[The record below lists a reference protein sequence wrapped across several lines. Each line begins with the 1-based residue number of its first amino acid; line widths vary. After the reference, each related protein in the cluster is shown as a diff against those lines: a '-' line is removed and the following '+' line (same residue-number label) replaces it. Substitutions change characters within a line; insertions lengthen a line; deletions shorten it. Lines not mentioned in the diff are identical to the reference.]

1 MSRSLF
7 ARLSRRFGPRRDA
20 VTRRQFLQA
29 TLAAS
34 SGLLLSNRFAQAS
47 AARPTGQAST
57 VVVIGAGF
65 AGLACAFELKSA
77 GYDVTIVEARNR
89 VGGRVL
95 SFDEF
100 VPGKNVEGGGELIGS
115 NHPMWV
121 AYAEKFGLEFLDV
134 TEDENLEAPLFLL
147 GQKVGDAEAEEL
159 YEEMDAAFALMNE
172 DAELVDADEPWNSP
186 NAETLDQRTTADWLR
201 KLKKGDVASRA
212 IAAQLWADN
221 GAPLERQSY
230 LGMLAQVK
238 GGGLDKYWTDSEVYR
253 CKGGNQ
259 QLALKLADA
268 IGKDQMII
276 GMPVTSVQLS
286 DKKGIVTCKDRR
298 TIEADDVVLAVPPS
312 VWHKIQFFP
321 ELPAALRV
329 QMGTNVKY
337 LCAVQGRFWKE
348 VGLSPD
354 AATDGDISMTWDGT
368 DNQLEGP
375 GAALVAFSGG
385 PAADACRRYPNSLE
399 RDKAYARELERIY
412 PGYGANFLK
421 SIFMDWPS
429 DIWTLA
435 GYSFPAPG
443 QVTTVAPLL
452 HKGIGRLHF
461 AGEHASPAFV
471 GYMEGALNSGAS
483 LAQRLAK
490 RDGVIGSSKAAASR
504 RDAFA
509 RLAGS
514 FV

>member
-1 MSRSLF
+1 MPRSR
-7 ARLSRRFGPRRDA
+7 
-20 VTRRQFLQA
+20 
-29 TLAAS
+29 
-34 SGLLLSNRFAQAS
+34 
-47 AARPTGQAST
+47 AARS
-57 VVVIGAGF
+57 VVIIGAGF
-65 AGLACAFELKSA
+65 SGLACAFELKSA
-77 GYDVTIVEARNR
+77 GYDVTVVEARGR
-89 VGGRVL
+89 TGGRVL

-115 NHPMWV
+115 NHPTWV

-134 TEDENLEAPLFLL
+134 TEDEDLQSPLYLL
-147 GQKVGDAEAEEL
+147 GQKVGDVEAEEL
-159 YEEMDAAFALMNE
+159 YEEMDAAFELMNE
-172 DAELVDADEPWNSP
+172 DAEPIDAVEPWKSP
-186 NAETLDQRTTADWLR
+186 NADALDQKTTADWTR
-201 KLKKGDVASRA
+201 KLSKTDVASRA

-238 GGGLDKYWTDSEVYR
+238 GGGLEKYWTDSEVYR

-259 QLALKLADA
+259 QLATKLADA
-268 IGKDQMII
+268 IGKDHLIL
-276 GMPVTSVQLS
+276 GLPVTSVQTTDS
-286 DKKGIVTCKDRR
+286 KAIVTCKDRR
-298 TIEADDVVLAVPPS
+298 TVEADDVVLAIAPT
-312 VWHKIQFFP
+312 VWHKIQFSP
-321 ELPAALRV
+321 ELPSALKV

-337 LCAVQGRFWKE
+337 LCSVQGRFWKE
-348 VGLSPD
+348 SNLSPD
-354 AATDGDISMTWDGT
+354 SMTDGDISMTWDGT

-385 PAADACRRYPNSLE
+385 PAADACRRYPNALE
-399 RDKAYARELERIY
+399 RDKAYVRELERIY
-412 PGYGANFLK
+412 PGFAANFVR

-443 QVTTVAPLL
+443 QVTTVGPII

-483 LAQRLAK
+483 LARRIAE
-490 RDGVIGSSKAAASR
+490 RDGIITSQDRGSTSR
-504 RDAFA
+504 RAALGALA
-509 RLAGS
+509 RRGRR
-514 FV
+514 